1 MPGSRVRVP
10 PLLYV
15 SQPLGRSRSS
25 GFSHSARRQ
34 PDGAPQ
40 LLAEFRTARAL
51 SGDEALAAMDTDLWS
66 FREWDAHALGSRE
79 AEDSPFS

>member
-1 MPGSRVRVP
+1 MSLNHLGAHVQVVSHIRHDASRTE
-10 PLLYV
+10 LT
-15 SQPLGRSRSS
+15 QW
-25 GFSHSARRQ
+25 
-34 PDGAPQ
+34 
-40 LLAEFRTARAL
+40 LAEFRTATAL